1 MATWQEVKNY
11 INSNYQVEPGEGGM
25 LKLLFNTG
33 SGRSQ
38 FVFVGHMDI
47 DPPLLIFTSPIGD
60 LNKMNINR
68 LVDATSDSPFGIRAF
83 GDWVGLWHV
92 QLLDTV
98 DPAEIDVP
106 LGLVTL
112 FADQLEERFGDGDR
126 L

>member
-11 INSNYQVEPGEGGM
+11 VNSNYQVEPGEGGM

-38 FVFVGHMDI
+38 FIFVGLIDMD
-47 DPPLLIFTSPIGD
+47 PALVVFTSPIGSM
-60 LNKMNINR
+60 NKINLNR
-68 LVDATSDSPFGIRAF
+68 LLDATSDTPFGVRAF
-83 GDWVGLWHV
+83 GDWVGLVHV

-106 LGLVTL
+106 MGLVTL
-112 FADQLEERFGDGDR
+112 FADKLEERFGEGDKF
-126 L
+126 

>member
-1 MATWQEVKNY
+1 MATWQEVRNY

-38 FVFVGHMDI
+38 YVFVGHMDL
-47 DPPLLIFTSPIGD
+47 DPALVVFTSPIGSM
-60 LNKMNINR
+60 NKINLTR
-68 LVDATSDSPFGIRAF
+68 LLDATSEIPFGVRAF
-83 GDWVGLWHV
+83 GDWVGLVHV

-112 FADQLEERFGDGDR
+112 FADRLEERFGEGDSF
-126 L
+126 